1 MRRAARSV
9 ALTWCLTTACWHGT
23 PLAPP
28 VPVATVP
35 FDAYGGAIYVPGIID
50 GDSVWLMLDTGLSRT
65 GLDRDWAATVGVLA
79 ADTTSTAV
87 VKSLRLGELELPD
100 YRVALYRLAGL
111 SEASGR
117 PQRGLV
123 GHDILQKFAVEIDY
137 ELRRVRL
144 YDAAHY
150 YYKGDGASVRFTPD
164 ADLPLLRASV
174 KVPGRRP
181 IAARLLL
188 DTGASGLCVILTA
201 PFGEQHRLSLLRPA
215 IEAPIG
221 TGLVGELHGTIVR
234 LQELRLGGVKVAGP
248 TTGVGGEHKGFLGR
262 TDIDGVVG
270 NSVFEGSRL
279 IVDYARHRAIVE
291 RSVQAAPTCD
301 YDMSGLRLVAR
312 GPGLKEIVVDY
323 VVPHS
328 PGADAGIVAGDEVLS
343 VDDHHS
349 GDVDLSD
356 VRQYLRIEGAVRR
369 LVLRREADT
378 LRVALKLRRLL

>member
-1 MRRAARSV
+1 
-9 ALTWCLTTACWHGT
+9 
-23 PLAPP
+23 
-28 VPVATVP
+28 
-35 FDAYGGAIYVPGIID
+35 
-50 GDSVWLMLDTGLSRT
+50 
-65 GLDRDWAATVGVLA
+65 
-79 ADTTSTAV
+79 
-87 VKSLRLGELELPD
+87 D

-123 GHDILQKFAVEIDY
+123 GHDVLQKFAVVIDY
-137 ELRRVRL
+137 RLRRVQL

-150 YYKGDGASVRFTPD
+150 FYKGDGASVRFTPD

-174 KVPGRRP
+174 KVQGRS

-221 TGLVGELHGTIVR
+221 TGLVGELHGFIVR
-234 LQELRLGGVKVAGP
+234 LQELRLGGVKVRGP

-262 TDIDGVVG
+262 TDIDGVIG

-291 RSVQAAPTCD
+291 RGVQGGPTCD

-312 GPGLKEIVVDY
+312 GRGLKELVVDY

-328 PGADAGIVAGDEVLS
+328 PGADAGIVAGDEVLLI
-343 VDDHHS
+343 DGYHE

-356 VRQYLRIEGAVRR
+356 VRQYLRIEGAVRQ
-369 LVLRREADT
+369 LVLLRHADT